1 MAFATL
7 ERSPPPFFRQGP
19 SAAARLVFYAA
30 LSLLAM
36 ALDARWHLL
45 GPLRLGID
53 VAVAPVVEVAR
64 SPWLAWQALAG
75 HTESLERAQS
85 ELALARQRNLELAL
99 TAQREADL
107 ERQNAQLRQLL
118 QLRAAVPVHASAAQ
132 IVAQA
137 RDPFSRKLLLDRG
150 ATAGIEPGSPVIDA
164 HGLLGQVT
172 MLSPLGAQVTLIT
185 DRDSAVPVEVAR
197 NRARGVLVGDAG
209 TTTGGLQLLW
219 QANDGDLRPGD
230 VLVTS
235 GLDGVYPAGLAVA
248 RIDKVRREPD
258 SAFARVL
265 CTPLA
270 HVDAG
275 RYVLVLTPQR
285 PLEPA
290 PKPPTP
296 AARRR

>member
-99 TAQREADL
+99 AAQRAADL
-107 ERQNAQLRQLL
+107 
-118 QLRAAVPVHASAAQ
+118 
-132 IVAQA
+132 
-137 RDPFSRKLLLDRG
+137 
-150 ATAGIEPGSPVIDA
+150 
-164 HGLLGQVT
+164 
-172 MLSPLGAQVTLIT
+172 
-185 DRDSAVPVEVAR
+185 DSQKA
-197 NRARGVLVGDAG
+197 
-209 TTTGGLQLLW
+209 
-219 QANDGDLRPGD
+219 
-230 VLVTS
+230 
-235 GLDGVYPAGLAVA
+235 
-248 RIDKVRREPD
+248 
-258 SAFARVL
+258 
-265 CTPLA
+265 
-270 HVDAG
+270 
-275 RYVLVLTPQR
+275 
-285 PLEPA
+285 
-290 PKPPTP
+290 
-296 AARRR
+296 

>member
-53 VAVAPVVEVAR
+53 VVVAPVVEVAR

-85 ELALARQRNLELAL
+85 ELALARQRNVELAL
-99 TAQREADL
+99 AAQRAADL
-107 ERQNAQLRQLL
+107 DRQNAQLRQLL

-285 PLEPA
+285 PLAPA
-290 PKPPTP
+290 PKRPAP
-296 AARRR
+296 AAHRR

>member
-53 VAVAPVVEVAR
+53 VSLTPVVQMAR
-64 SPWLAWQALAG
+64 SPWLAWSALSSRA
-75 HTESLERAQS
+75 ESLNQAQAQ
-85 ELALARQRNLELAL
+85 LALAQKRNLELSL
-99 TAQREADL
+99 QAQREADL
-107 ERQNAQLRQLL
+107 ERQNALLRQLL
-118 QLRAAVPVHASAAQ
+118 QLREAVPVHATAAQ

-150 ATAGIEPGSPVIDA
+150 AAAGIEPGSPVIDA

-172 MLSPLGAQVTLIT
+172 MLSPLSAQVTLIT

-209 TTTGGLQLLW
+209 TSAGGLQLLW
-219 QANDGDLRPGD
+219 QANDGDLRVGD

-248 RIDKVRREPD
+248 RILKVTREPD

-265 CTPLA
+265 CAPLA
-270 HVDAG
+270 QVDAG

-285 PLEPA
+285 PLAPA
-290 PKPPTP
+290 PKAPAPP
-296 AARRR
+296 ARRR

>member
-64 SPWLAWQALAG
+64 SPWLAWQTLAG

-99 TAQREADL
+99 TAQRAADL

-290 PKPPTP
+290 PKAPAP
-296 AARRR
+296 AAHRR

>member
-64 SPWLAWQALAG
+64 SPWLAWEALAG
-75 HTESLERAQS
+75 HTESLERARS

-99 TAQREADL
+99 SAQREADL

-118 QLRAAVPVHASAAQ
+118 QLRAAVPVHAAAAQ

-150 ATAGIEPGSPVIDA
+150 AASGVEPGSPVIDA

-248 RIDKVRREPD
+248 RIAKVTREPD

-265 CTPLA
+265 CSPLA

-285 PLEPA
+285 PLAPA
-290 PKPPTP
+290 PKQPAP

>member
-30 LSLLAM
+30 LSLLMM

-45 GPLRLGID
+45 GPLRQGID
-53 VAVAPVVEVAR
+53 VALTPAVQLAR
-64 SPWLAWQALAG
+64 SPLLAWEALAR
-75 HTESLERAQS
+75 HTESLDEAQRD
-85 ELALARQRNLELAL
+85 LARQRQRNLLLAL
-99 TAQREADL
+99 QAQRESDL
-107 ERQNAQLRQLL
+107 ERQNVLLRELL
-118 QLRAAVPVHASAAQ
+118 QLRASVPVHATAAQ
-132 IVAQA
+132 ILAQA
-137 RDPFSRKLLLDRG
+137 RDPFSRKLTLDRG
-150 ATAGIEPGSPVIDA
+150 AAAGIEAGAPVIDA

-197 NRARGVLVGDAG
+197 NQARGVLVGDAG
-209 TTTGGLQLLW
+209 ATVGGLQLLW
-219 QANDGDLRPGD
+219 QANDGDLRRGD
-230 VLVTS
+230 ILVTS

-248 RIDKVRREPD
+248 RIERVTREPD
-258 SAFARVL
+258 SPFARVL
-265 CTPLA
+265 CAPLA

-285 PLEPA
+285 PLAPA
-290 PKPPTP
+290 PAAP
-296 AARRR
+296 ARR

>member
-53 VAVAPVVEVAR
+53 VVVAPVVEVAR

-99 TAQREADL
+99 AAQRAADL
-107 ERQNAQLRQLL
+107 DRQNAQLRQLL

-285 PLEPA
+285 PLAPPPKRPA
-290 PKPPTP
+290 P
-296 AARRR
+296 AAHRR

>member
-45 GPLRLGID
+45 QPLRLGID
-53 VAVAPVVEVAR
+53 VAVAPAVQLAR
-64 SPWLAWQALAG
+64 SPMLAWNALAG
-75 HTESLERAQS
+75 HTESLERARS

-99 TAQREADL
+99 AAQRDADL
-107 ERQNAQLRQLL
+107 RRQNEQLRQLL
-118 QLRAAVPVHASAAQ
+118 DLRATVPVHATAAQ

-150 ATAGIEPGSPVIDA
+150 GAAGVEPGSPVIDA

-197 NRARGVLVGDAG
+197 NQARGVLVGDAG
-209 TTTGGLQLLW
+209 STVGGLQLLW

-248 RIDKVRREPD
+248 RITKVTREPD

-270 HVDAG
+270 RVDAG
-275 RYVLVLTPQR
+275 RYVLVLAPQR
-285 PLEPA
+285 PLAPA
-290 PKPPTP
+290 PKAPT
-296 AARRR
+296 AAHRR